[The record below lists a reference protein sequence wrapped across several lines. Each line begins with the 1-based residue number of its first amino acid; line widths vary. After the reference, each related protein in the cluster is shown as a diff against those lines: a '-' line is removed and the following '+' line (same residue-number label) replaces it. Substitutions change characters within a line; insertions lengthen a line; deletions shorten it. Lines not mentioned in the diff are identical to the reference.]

1 MEGAPDARDA
11 NRRFGPL
18 QIADCGSTW
27 TKILDVET
35 GRLEIIT
42 TKELV
47 RRGKVVFDIATG
59 HCGRGRCR
67 TYRNELIALA
77 EGGLSLVKDEDFS
90 LVDVG
95 GRDIKFVRLKGRKV
109 DKLDWNLACGSTT
122 GATLELLGAY
132 YDIDFGMLKPAERWV
147 NVTCGVF
154 GMERVLEQI
163 SLGTAPEESVAMFL
177 HGLVRNVVD
186 FVGRPEHLYLSGGF
200 CENPC
205 FLATAGRYCRV
216 TPLGR
221 TVLLEGLKTTIELG
235 KGLASQDFA

>member
-1 MEGAPDARDA
+1 MV
-11 NRRFGPL
+11 
-18 QIADCGSTW
+18 IADCGSTW
-27 TKILDVET
+27 TKIRDLES
-35 GRLEIIT
+35 GALEIIA

-47 RRGKVVFDIATG
+47 RRAGVRFDVATG
-59 HCGRGRCR
+59 HSGKSRCR
-67 TYRNELIALA
+67 IYRNELVALA
-77 EGGLSLVKDEDFS
+77 EGGLSLVGEADFS

-95 GRDIKFVRLKGRKV
+95 GRDIKFIRFRGRKV

-122 GATLELLGAY
+122 GATLELLGGY
-132 YDIDFGMLKPAERWV
+132 YDVDFASLSPVDRWV

-163 SLGTAPEESVAMFL
+163 SLGTPPETSVAMFL

-186 FVGRPEHLYLSGGF
+186 FIGRPEHFYLSGGF

-205 FLATAGRYCRV
+205 FLRTAERYCRV

-221 TVLLEGLKTTIELG
+221 AVLLDGLVAARERG
-235 KGLASQDFA
+235 ASS

>member
-1 MEGAPDARDA
+1 MR
-11 NRRFGPL
+11 
-18 QIADCGSTW
+18 IADCGSTW
-27 TKILDVET
+27 TKILDPGSGAV
-35 GRLEIIT
+35 EIIT

-47 RRGKVVFDIATG
+47 RRPDERFEFATG
-59 HCGRGRCR
+59 HCGRSRCT

-77 EGGLSLVKDEDFS
+77 EGGLALVDEGDFS

-109 DKLDWNLACGSTT
+109 EKLDWNLACGSTT
-122 GATLELLGAY
+122 GATLELLGNY
-132 YDIDFGMLKPAERWV
+132 YDIDFSTLPPSERWV

-163 SLGTAPEESVAMFL
+163 SLGTSPEESVAMFL
-177 HGLVRNVVD
+177 HGLVRNVID
-186 FVGRPEHLYLSGGF
+186 FIARPGHFYLSGGF

-205 FLATAGRYCRV
+205 FVRTAERYCRM

-221 TVLLEGLKTTIELG
+221 TVLLEGLRKALT
-235 KGLASQDFA
+235 

>member
-1 MEGAPDARDA
+1 M
-11 NRRFGPL
+11 RRL

-35 GRLEIIT
+35 GKLEIIT

-47 RRGKVVFDIATG
+47 RRGKVRFEIATG
-59 HCGRGRCR
+59 HCGRGRCT
-67 TYRNELIALA
+67 TYRNELIALS
-77 EGGLSLVKDEDFS
+77 EGGLSLVKDDDFS

-95 GRDIKFVRLKGRKV
+95 GRDIKFVRFRGRKV
-109 DKLDWNLACGSTT
+109 EKLDWNLACGSTT
-122 GATLELLGAY
+122 GATLELLGNY
-132 YDIDFGMLKPAERWV
+132 YDIDFRRLRPSERWV

-163 SLGTAPEESVAMFL
+163 SLGSSPEESVAMFL
-177 HGLVRNVVD
+177 HGLVRNVVE
-186 FVGRPEHLYLSGGF
+186 FVGKPERLYLSGGF

-205 FLATAGRYCRV
+205 FLATAERYCRV

-221 TVLLEGLKTTIELG
+221 SVLLEGLKMMIEPG
-235 KGLASQDFA
+235 KGLASQGLA

>member
-1 MEGAPDARDA
+1 M
-11 NRRFGPL
+11 

-35 GRLEIIT
+35 GSLEIIT

-47 RRGKVVFDIATG
+47 RRKSARFEIATG

-77 EGGLSLVKDEDFS
+77 EGGLSLVRDEDFS

-95 GRDIKFVRLKGRKV
+95 GRDIKFVRLRARRV
-109 DKLDWNLACGSTT
+109 EKLDWNLACGSTT
-122 GATLELLGAY
+122 GATLELMGNY
-132 YDIDFGMLKPAERWV
+132 YDIDFRMLAPSAKWV

-163 SLGTAPEESVAMFL
+163 SLGTSPEESVAMFL

-205 FLATAGRYCRV
+205 FLAAMERYCRV

-221 TVLLEGLKTTIELG
+221 SVLLEGIKTMIEPG
-235 KGLASQDFA
+235 KGLASEGFA